1 MGATERNELERLLFA
16 DVMST
21 LPAEKVKVID
31 ESSTHCDMN
40 PLYAWA
46 AKGERA
52 YAKGK
57 RNYGS
62 NVSLIASLSLN
73 GCGPAFAIEGPVNS
87 AVFATYVNDLLVP
100 TLQPGD
106 IVLMDNLSSHKT
118 TAVRQAIE
126 ARGAQLLF
134 FPAYSP
140 DFSPIEQAF
149 SKIKAIL
156 RRIRPPTLSDL
167 YEALQVAIDQVTN
180 TDALGYF
187 CAAGFLNIR

>member
-1 MGATERNELERLLFA
+1 MGATERNEPERLLFA

-21 LPAEKVKVID
+21 LSAEKIKVID

-40 PLYAWA
+40 PDYAWA
-46 AKGERA
+46 PKDQRA
-52 YAKGK
+52 YATGK

-62 NVSLIASLSLN
+62 NVSLIASLSLD
-73 GCGPAFAIEGPVNS
+73 GCGPAFAIEGSVNS
-87 AVFATYVNDLLVP
+87 AVFTTYVNDLLAP

-106 IVLMDNLSSHKT
+106 LVLMDNLSSHKT
-118 TAVRQAIE
+118 AAVRQAIE
-126 ARGAQLLF
+126 ARGARLLF

-156 RRIRPPTLSDL
+156 RRIRPQTLSDL
-167 YEALQVAIDQVTN
+167 YDAIQVAIDQVTS